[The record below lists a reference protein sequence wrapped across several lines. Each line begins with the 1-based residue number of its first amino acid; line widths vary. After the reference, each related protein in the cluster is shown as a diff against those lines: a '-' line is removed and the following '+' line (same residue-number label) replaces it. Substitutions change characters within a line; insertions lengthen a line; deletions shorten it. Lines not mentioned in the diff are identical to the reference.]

1 MNQQF
6 FSIRLPVLLFLLF
19 PLAGCGNSVSNPQ
32 ALHHVRKAAFALGQQ
47 DPSTARRHFE
57 LALMFQPENVDA
69 LAGLGAI
76 LFLEGERTKARWF
89 LEKALRQGGNHP
101 ETHAN
106 LGVLYWSKGRP
117 KKAMAHFQTAL
128 YLDPG
133 NNAAR
138 WNTAM
143 LFLEQ
148 QNYREAARHL
158 GWYCTRNDYP
168 EEAVKLWKHV
178 LDAARKQH

>member
-76 LFLEGERTKARWF
+76 LFLEDVGEATYRLDRMLTQLWLAG
-89 LEKALRQGGNHP
+89 ALQKCAGIVFGKFSGCTTSASWAKQFTVEEVLVDRCS
-101 ETHAN
+101 T
-106 LGVLYWSKGRP
+106 LGIPVLRGL
-117 KKAMAHFQTAL
+117 MIGHIDDQTTLPVDCLA
-128 YLDPG
+128 
-133 NNAAR
+133 
-138 WNTAM
+138 
-143 LFLEQ
+143 E
-148 QNYREAARHL
+148 
-158 GWYCTRNDYP
+158 
-168 EEAVKLWKHV
+168 
-178 LDAARKQH
+178 LDAEAGTLRLLEPGVQ